1 MQQLERMPS
10 HLPPASPL
18 LSPPAHHPRRVNSSD
33 ALAAAEHIHTPL
45 GTGRSTAGA
54 QHISIFAAS
63 PRSDGGIELA
73 AAYAAGGG
81 GGSLRS
87 SAAGTP
93 LAGAAAQQGG
103 LVAKKNT
110 PASAAETQL
119 LLDRMAADGGGG
131 SSTGGVHLRA
141 SYTGG
146 GTPNGFSPNAP
157 AAGAMRSRLTSAL

>member
-1 MQQLERMPS
+1 MPAAAS
-10 HLPPASPL
+10 NSRPPAV
-18 LSPPAHHPRRVNSSD
+18 ATGRRVNSSD
-33 ALAAAEHIHTPL
+33 ALAAAEHIHTPMGSL
-45 GTGRSTAGA
+45 GTGRSTGGA
-54 QHISIFAAS
+54 PHISIFAAS

-73 AAYAAGGG
+73 AAYAASGG

-93 LAGAAAQQGG
+93 QAGAAVQQGG

-119 LLDRMAADGGGG
+119 LLDRIAADGGGG

-146 GTPNGFSPNAP
+146 GGTPNGFSPNAP
-157 AAGAMRSRLTSAL
+157 AATAMRSRLTSAL